1 MKWQE
6 AGENYIMRSFMFISH
21 PFRFFVP
28 IVSVE
33 VSSHLHT
40 PAVFLPVL
48 IGYATG

>member
-6 AGENYIMRSFMFISH
+6 AGEKCVMRSFMFISY
-21 PFRFFVP
+21 PLPFFVP
-28 IVSVE
+28 VVFVE

-48 IGYATG
+48 TG